1 MTNKKWWLTEEREE
15 DEAMKEI
22 RKRRPQSKGSGIQT
36 YFVGHAVDIHP
47 HSSMPI
53 IEYEVVLKLQCK
65 M

>member
-1 MTNKKWWLTEEREE
+1 MSNKKWWLTEEREE

-22 RKRRPQSKGSGIQT
+22 RKRGRQSKGPDIKT

-47 HSSMPI
+47 HASMPI

>member
-22 RKRRPQSKGSGIQT
+22 RKRGRQSKGPDIKT

-47 HSSMPI
+47 HASMPI
-53 IEYEVVLKLQCK
+53 IEYEVVLKLQCT